1 MAQKLTLV
9 QNSIEVRHWGLKIEF
24 ISKFVCIAQNFCLVS
39 IFYEM
44 GLFGSRVLG
53 KYGIIRFSP
62 YDTVIGVL
70 VYFLC

>member
-1 MAQKLTLV
+1 MAQKLALV
-9 QNSIEVRHWGLKIEF
+9 QILIEVRHWGLKIEF

-53 KYGIIRFSP
+53 KYGIVRFSP